1 MTDNLPAIRTIKNE
15 ADYFRALDE
24 AQALVSQI
32 QTVEQAADLAG
43 RAAAAQAWATRAK
56 LGQRN
61 VNIAIG
67 TKLWA
72 ERRGGELLAKMPKS
86 EGGRP
91 SKTPQQSGG
100 VSTLDDLGVS
110 YNESSEWQKL
120 AAIPA
125 PAFAK
130 AIKDAAATG
139 KLSAAAVLKTKGR
152 SDRDKAKR
160 EQREH
165 AEAEAR
171 DEIATLGE
179 DAYRVDVANLT
190 SWDPGEI
197 GCIVTDPPYITD
209 DAVELHSQLADF
221 AVEHLPDHGALAV
234 MTWQPLLQR
243 VLEAMRRPELV
254 YRWTAAWVFETPAR
268 TAERGPRVFD
278 GWKPILVFHKAGWT
292 DETTYLY
299 DVIRSADADKASHEW
314 GQNIDGFRQLV
325 RAFSNAGE
333 TVCDPFVGGGTTA
346 IAALA
351 EHRKFVGCDVDEQA
365 VATTLSRL
373 A

>member
-32 QTVEQAADLAG
+32 QTVEQASDLAA

-61 VNIAIG
+61 VNLAIG

-72 ERRGGELLAKMPKS
+72 ERRGGELIAKMPKRK
-86 EGGRP
+86 GGQVAVGKP
-91 SKTPQQSGG
+91 DSNLKSLDDIG
-100 VSTLDDLGVS
+100 VSRDQ
-110 YNESSEWQKL
+110 SSEWQKL
-120 AAIPA
+120 AVIPA
-125 PAFAK
+125 PAFAQ
-130 AIKDAAATG
+130 AVEDAASTG
-139 KLSAAAVLKTKGR
+139 RLSAAAVLKSKER

-209 DAVELHSQLADF
+209 DAVALHSQLADF

-243 VLEAMRRPELV
+243 VLEAMRRPELT

>member
-15 ADYFRALDE
+15 ADYLATVSQVRALAE
-24 AQALVSQI
+24 QI
-32 QTVEQAADLAG
+32 TNVGDARDLAA
-43 RAAAAQAWATRAK
+43 RARGAEVWAQRAK
-56 LGQRN
+56 LGQEK
-61 VNIAIG
+61 VDLAIAARM
-67 TKLWA
+67 WA
-72 ERRGGELLAKMPKS
+72 ERRAGELLKADPSVKP
-86 EGGRP
+86 GRIKGTATAP
-91 SKTPQQSGG
+91 LKA
-100 VSTLDDLGVS
+100 LGVTKR
-110 YNESSEWQKL
+110 ESSRWQKL
-120 AAIPA
+120 ADIPVA
-125 PAFAK
+125 EFEQATVRTKEHAK
-130 AIKDAAATG
+130 SETGIK
-139 KLSAAAVLKTKGR
+139 SAGR
-152 SDRDKAKR
+152 SNRDQAKR
-160 EQREH
+160 AQREH

-179 DAYRVDVANLT
+179 HAYRVDVANLT
-190 SWDPGEI
+190 SWEPGEI

-209 DAVELHSQLADF
+209 DAVDLHSQLADF

-243 VLEAMRRPELV
+243 VLEAMRRPELT

-346 IAALA
+346 VAALA

-373 A
+373 G